1 MTITFEVFGTPKGQP
16 RARAFAQRFGNKFS
30 ARMYDPGTADEW
42 KETLYFGL
50 RGELNKISA
59 QPSLG
64 AFKVSLR
71 FTMPRPKSHLG
82 KRGLKASAPRFHF
95 GKPDIDNLTK
105 LILDV
110 ITKDGRVWRD
120 DSQVT
125 TIIACKGYV
134 VEGQRPG
141 VWVSI
146 ATHGDP
152 LDVAKNDLRE
162 EPPEV

>member
-1 MTITFEVFGTPKGQP
+1 MTITFEVFGAPKGQP

-105 LILDV
+105 LVLDV
-110 ITKDGRVWRD
+110 VTKDGRVWRD
-120 DSQVT
+120 DSQVVT
-125 TIIACKGYV
+125 LLAFKQYAAP
-134 VEGQRPG
+134 EEKPG
-141 VWVSI
+141 AWISI
-146 ATHGDP
+146 ASADEPIATE
-152 LDVAKNDLRE
+152 KELRE
-162 EPPEV
+162 PPAEV

>member
-1 MTITFEVFGTPKGQP
+1 MTITFEVHGTPKGQP

-42 KETLYFGL
+42 KETVYLGL
-50 RGELNKISA
+50 RTALRTFGD

-64 AFKVSLR
+64 AFKVSMR
-71 FTMPRPKSHLG
+71 FVMPRPKSHFG
-82 KRGLKASAPRFHF
+82 KKGLKPSAPRYVF

-105 LILDV
+105 LVLDV

-120 DSQVT
+120 DSQVIT
-125 TIIACKGYV
+125 LLAYKEYA
-134 VEGQRPG
+134 EASDKPG
-141 VWVSI
+141 AWISI
-146 ATHGDP
+146 ASCDEP
-152 LDVAKNDLRE
+152 LATEKDLRE

>member
-42 KETLYFGL
+42 KEAVYFGL
-50 RGELNKISA
+50 RAELNKISA

-64 AFKVSLR
+64 AFKVSMR
-71 FTMPRPKSHLG
+71 FAMPRPKSHYG
-82 KRGLKASAPRFHF
+82 AKGLKPSAPRSHF

-105 LILDV
+105 LVLDV
-110 ITKDGRVWRD
+110 VTKDGRVWRD
-120 DSQVT
+120 DSQVVGV
-125 TIIACKGYV
+125 IAFKQYAA
-134 VEGQRPG
+134 EGERPG
-141 VWVSI
+141 AWISI
-146 ATHGDP
+146 ATSGDP
-152 LDVAKNDLRE
+152 LDVVRNDLRE

>member
-1 MTITFEVFGTPKGQP
+1 MTISFQVYGLPKGQP
-16 RARAFAQRFGNKFS
+16 RARAFAQRFGNKYS

-42 KETLYFGL
+42 KEQVYRIL
-50 RGELNKISA
+50 
-59 QPSLG
+59 SLG
-64 AFKVSLR
+64 LDDIGAEPTLGPVRVTMTF
-71 FTMPRPKSHLG
+71 FMPRPKAHFG
-82 KRGLKASAPRFHF
+82 KHGLKDKAPKEPV

-105 LILDV
+105 LVLDV

-152 LDVAKNDLRE
+152 LDVVRNDLRE
-162 EPPEV
+162 DPPEV

>member
-1 MTITFEVFGTPKGQP
+1 MTISFQVHGLPKGQP
-16 RARAFAQRFGNKFS
+16 RARAFAQRFGNKYS

-42 KETLYFGL
+42 KEQVYLAL
-50 RGELNKISA
+50 KRELDRL
-59 QPSLG
+59 QVTPTLG
-64 AFKVSLR
+64 AVRMTLTFS
-71 FTMPRPKSHLG
+71 MPRPKAHYG
-82 KRGLKASAPRFHF
+82 KRGLKEKAPREPV

-105 LILDV
+105 LVLDV
-110 ITKDGRVWRD
+110 VTKDGRVWRD

-125 TIIACKGYV
+125 TMIACKGYV

-152 LDVAKNDLRE
+152 LDVARKDLRDQ
-162 EPPEV
+162 PPEV